1 MKYLKPINQNI
12 QDANFKKTIDVNY
25 QTIDD
30 FLASL
35 TNQIEN
41 IVSPP
46 SGGDP
51 IVELTN
57 ARVGYDGKPYLTLK
71 SRLDTEIK
79 AAMDKF
85 GLYAT
90 VTALTTVET
99 NLKAS
104 ITAVEEVQTGL
115 TQSITTM
122 IADAKKDIYEK
133 VDEKLKDKQDKI
145 ADTGWIAVLS
155 GSGFTT
161 SPIKPLMYRR
171 QGNQVWW
178 KGGGKFTTAG
188 GTAFLRLDRKFCP
201 WDQVR
206 SDLFVQNSDIFTQ
219 FFLMIEGNGNC
230 YPIYNSTAGKS
241 DVWFDGF
248 SYFVD

>member
-25 QTIDD
+25 ETIDD

-46 SGGDP
+46 GGGDP

-57 ARVGYDGKPYLTLK
+57 ARVGYDGKTYTTLK
-71 SRLDTEIK
+71 SRLDTELK

-99 NLKAS
+99 NLKKD
-104 ITAVEEVQTGL
+104 IKAVEEVQTGL
-115 TQSITTM
+115 TQSVTQM
-122 IADAKKDIYEK
+122 IADAKKDIYDT
-133 VDEKLKDKQDKI
+133 VDKKLKDKQDKLQ
-145 ADTGWIAVLS
+145 DSGWIAVPS
-155 GSGFTT
+155 GSGFIT

-171 QGNQVWW
+171 QGSLVLW
-178 KGGGKFTTAG
+178 KGGGKFTTAKD
-188 GTAFLRLDRKFCP
+188 TVFLKLDKKYCP
-201 WDQVR
+201 WDQAR
-206 SDLFVQNSDIFTQ
+206 LELFVQNSDTITQ
-219 FFLMIEGNGNC
+219 FFLMVEGNGNC

-241 DVWFDGF
+241 DIWFDAK
-248 SYFVD
+248 SYSVD